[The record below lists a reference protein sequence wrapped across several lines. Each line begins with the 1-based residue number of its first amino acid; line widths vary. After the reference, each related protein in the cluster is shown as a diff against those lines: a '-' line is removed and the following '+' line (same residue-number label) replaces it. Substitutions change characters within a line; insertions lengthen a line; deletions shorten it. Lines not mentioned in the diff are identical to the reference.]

1 LGGLGGVVRWTAMAF
16 DPPAAALPLLQG
28 LHGLSFAATHLGA
41 MHYLAQ
47 AAPARRGATAQGD
60 FVALQGIV
68 FAVAM
73 GLSGGLVEAY
83 GNHAYG
89 AMAVAAAVGAA
100 CAVWALGRRPAE
112 PAV

>member
-1 LGGLGGVVRWTAMAF
+1 
-16 DPPAAALPLLQG
+16 
-28 LHGLSFAATHLGA
+28 

-60 FVALQGIV
+60 FVAVQGIV

-83 GNHAYG
+83 GSRAYG
-89 AMAVAAAVGAA
+89 AMAAAAAAGAVLA
-100 CAVWALGRRPAE
+100 TWALVRRRRE